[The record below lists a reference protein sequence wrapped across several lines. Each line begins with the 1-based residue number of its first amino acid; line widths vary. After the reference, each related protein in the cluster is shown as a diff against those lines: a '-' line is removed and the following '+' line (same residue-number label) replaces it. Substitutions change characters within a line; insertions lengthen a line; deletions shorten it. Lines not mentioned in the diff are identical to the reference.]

1 MTEIKFNNIRKN
13 FFSLKRGRI
22 EALRGITM
30 TINAGRFFVL
40 LGPSGCGKSTLLNI
54 MAGIEKPSRGEI
66 LFNEQKV
73 VSSDSGI
80 FLSPRE
86 RDIAMVFQSYALYP
100 HMTVFDNI
108 AFPLKIAK
116 VNKGEINQRVKDVG
130 ETLEIEGILEAKPA
144 ELSGGQRQRV
154 ALGRAIV
161 RQPRVLLLDE
171 PLSNLDALLRI
182 SMRSELK
189 LIQRRIGVTTVY
201 VTHDQTEALS
211 LGDSMAVMKD
221 GLVQQSGSPEEIY
234 HDPANLF
241 VAKFMGSPPMNI
253 MNGEL
258 LSSATKKL
266 PLTEN
271 INLEEIYLGVRPEH
285 LQITEPEKG
294 ILKGK
299 LNLISSHGSEKI
311 VYISVEGQ
319 EVTAKLFTDIP
330 FRENQYV
337 GIDFDWQKTFL
348 FARADGKRIK

>member
-1 MTEIKFNNIRKN
+1 MTEIKIDNIRKN

-30 TINAGRFFVL
+30 TIDAGQFFVL

-116 VNKGEINQRVKDVG
+116 INKAGINQRVKDVAK
-130 ETLEIEGILEAKPA
+130 TLEIKSILEAKPA

-211 LGDSMAVMKD
+211 LGDSMAVMKE
-221 GLVQQSGSPEEIY
+221 GIVQQLGSPDEIY

-241 VAKFMGSPPMNI
+241 VARFMGSPPMNI
-253 MNGEL
+253 LNGEV
-258 LSSATKKL
+258 LSNARTKL
-266 PLTEN
+266 PLNEN
-271 INLEEIYLGVRPEH
+271 INQEEIYLGIRPEH
-285 LQITEPEKG
+285 LQITDPEKG

-299 LNLISSHGSEKI
+299 LNLISSQGSETL

-319 EVTAKLFTDIP
+319 EITAKLVTGIP
-330 FRENQYV
+330 FRENQEV
-337 GIDFDWQKTFL
+337 GIDFNWQKTFL
-348 FARADGKRIK
+348 FGRADGKRTK